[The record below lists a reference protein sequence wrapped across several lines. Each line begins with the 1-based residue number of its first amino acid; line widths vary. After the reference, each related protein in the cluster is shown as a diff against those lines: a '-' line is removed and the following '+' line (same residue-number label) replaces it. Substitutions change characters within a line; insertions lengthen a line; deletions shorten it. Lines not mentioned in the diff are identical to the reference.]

1 MFTSRQIYSQDA
13 YNISA
18 VPEDG
23 LQLGHLAPDEY
34 GDLYRYTKAGASN
47 ISAGKLQLAP
57 TQKTNHHNCAA
68 TVAVT
73 ANGLN
78 RKVTIRL
85 GATAVVA
92 QEYAFGY
99 LIANDNTPEGQTYR
113 IMSHPAGDSAGT
125 LEVTVDRPFIT
136 SITTSSEFTLVH
148 NTWNAVVEGTEVTK
162 RAAGVPMVPVTA
174 GYYFWAKT
182 RGVAS
187 VLIGTA
193 ATLGADLIVGGTAGA
208 VTDRTDA
215 LGASAE
221 PVVAV
226 ADIVLGVATE
236 YNPVRLC
243 ID

>member
-1 MFTSRQIYSQDA
+1 MFATKQIYAQDV
-13 YNISA
+13 YNASS
-18 VPEDG
+18 VPEEG
-23 LQLGHLAPDEY
+23 LQLGCLAVDEY
-34 GDLYRYTKAGASN
+34 GDLYRYSKAGASN

-57 TQKTNHHNCAA
+57 AQKTNHHNCAA
-68 TVAVT
+68 PTAVT

-78 RKVTIRL
+78 RTVTLTL
-85 GATAVVA
+85 GATASVA
-92 QEYAFGY
+92 DEYMFGY
-99 LIANDNTPEGQTYR
+99 LVANDNTPEGQTYR
-113 IMSHPAGDSAGT
+113 IVKQPATASAGVQT
-125 LEVTVDRPFIT
+125 IVVDRPFIT

-148 NTWNAVVEGTEVTK
+148 NTWNAVVEGTAITQ

-182 RGVAS
+182 RGVAA
-187 VLIGTA
+187 VLIGSA
-193 ATLGADLIVGGTAGA
+193 ATLGADLIVGGTAGS

-226 ADIVLGVATE
+226 ADIVLGVTGE